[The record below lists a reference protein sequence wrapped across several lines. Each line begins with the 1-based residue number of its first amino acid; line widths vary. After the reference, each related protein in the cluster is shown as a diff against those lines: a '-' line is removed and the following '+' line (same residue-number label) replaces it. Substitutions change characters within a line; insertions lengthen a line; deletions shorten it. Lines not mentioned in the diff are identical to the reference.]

1 MQPEPPHRLPAIFVA
16 VVAQKMDTVLLETE
30 ETGGEHVGAVT
41 SGCKVWA
48 RMAVG
53 SAAVELRVGPADVIS

>member
-1 MQPEPPHRLPAIFVA
+1 
-16 VVAQKMDTVLLETE
+16 MDTVLLETE